1 MKLRPP
7 EYVLSVKPY
16 APGKPMEE
24 LEREYG
30 LTGSIK
36 LASNENPLG
45 PSPLALEA
53 IRQALS
59 RLNRYPDG
67 SGYYLVRKLSAKFG
81 VKPENI
87 VLGGGSDD
95 IIGMLTR
102 ALLSPGDEVI
112 MTRPSFSMYEI
123 MTRISNA
130 RPVFVPLRSLAIDLD
145 DIAGAVTPK
154 TRMIF
159 LTNPH
164 NPTGTIFSSAQFKA
178 FLRNIPESVVVVLDE
193 AYVEFARDE
202 TCADSLDFLDD
213 GRPLAALRTFSKV
226 YGLAGLRVGYGF
238 MPPEMVSLMN
248 RVRQPFNV
256 SSIAQAAAIAA
267 LDDDAFLQK
276 TRKVVHEGLD
286 FLFRELNRMGVACFP
301 TQANFFLLDVKRNAD
316 EVFQA
321 LLREGVIVRSMSSYG
336 YPTYVRVNA
345 GLPEENARFIEALEK
360 VLS

>member
-1 MKLRPP
+1 MDLKPP
-7 EYVLSVKPY
+7 PYVLSVKPY
-16 APGKPMEE
+16 SPGKPMEE

-30 LTGSIK
+30 LTRTIK

-67 SGYYLVRKLSAKFG
+67 SGYYLIRKLSEKFK
-81 VKPENI
+81 VKPGNI

-102 ALLSPGDEVI
+102 ALLYPNDEVI
-112 MTRPSFSMYEI
+112 MPRPSFAMYDI

-130 RPVFVPLRSLAIDLD
+130 TPVYVPLRSLSVDLD
-145 DIAGAVTPK
+145 GIVRAITK
-154 TRMIF
+154 RTRMIF

-164 NPTGTIFSSAQFKA
+164 NPTGTFFSSGQFKA
-178 FLRNIPESVVVVLDE
+178 FLEKVPETVVVVQDE
-193 AYVEFARDE
+193 AYVEFVRDE
-202 TCADSLDFLDD
+202 TCADSLDFVNDR
-213 GRPLAALRTFSKV
+213 RPLVTLRTFSKV

-238 MPPEMVSLMN
+238 MPAELISLLN

-256 SSIAQAAAIAA
+256 SSLAQAAAVAA
-267 LDDDAFLQK
+267 LDDEDFLRE
-276 TRKVVHEGLD
+276 TRRVVHEGLD
-286 FLFRELNRMGVACFP
+286 FLSAALDRLGITRFP
-301 TQANFFLLDVKRNAD
+301 TQANFFLLDVRRDAD

-336 YPTYVRVNA
+336 YPTYLRVNA